1 MGTVDE
7 ARAKAAATYNAAS
20 DCYDDPANSFWERF
34 GRRTIDRLDL
44 APDAHV
50 LDVCCGS
57 GASAIPA
64 AEAVGPNGS
73 VIAVDLAD
81 ELLTL
86 ARIKA
91 SRRGLTN
98 IDFLTANMLD
108 LQLPQADFDFVVCV
122 FGIFFVPDMEAAT
135 RELWRWV
142 RPGGKLAI
150 TTWGRGFFEPMNTV
164 FWNSVRDVR
173 ADLYKGF
180 HPWDR
185 LSDPDL
191 VRSMLARAGAETED
205 VVLEPGT
212 HLLRAPE
219 DWWKMIL
226 GSGYRG
232 TVEQLDD
239 QSREYVRQTNLE
251 FIATSGLTSVE
262 ANVIYATATKSRP
275 KNPGSV

>member
-1 MGTVDE
+1 MTSFDE

-20 DCYDDPANSFWERF
+20 DCYDDPANSFWQRF
-34 GRRTIDRLDL
+34 GQRTVDRLDL
-44 APDAHV
+44 TPAARV

-64 AEAVGPNGS
+64 AEAVGPNGF
-73 VIAVDLAD
+73 VLAVDLAE

-91 SRRGLTN
+91 SQRGLAN
-98 IDFLTANMLD
+98 IEFRTANMLD

-135 RELWRWV
+135 RELWHWV

-150 TTWGRGFFEPMNTV
+150 TTWGARFFEPMNTV

-173 ADLYKGF
+173 PDLYKGF

-185 LSDPDL
+185 LAEPDL
-191 VRSMLARAGAETED
+191 VRSLLAQAGARTLD
-205 VVLEPGT
+205 VVLESGT
-212 HLLRAPE
+212 HLLRSPE
-219 DWWKMIL
+219 DWWKAVL

-232 TVEQLDD
+232 TLEQLDD
-239 QSREYVRQTNLE
+239 QSREHVKRANLD
-251 FIATSGLTSVE
+251 FIATSGITSIE
-262 ANVIYATATKSRP
+262 ANVIYAIATKA
-275 KNPGSV
+275 